1 VSHERLLEALAERVD
16 ELMDEHKVPGVAV
29 GLIADGQEHVITRGV
44 TSVENPLPVT
54 DATLFQIGSTTK
66 TVTATALVRLEEQGR
81 VDLDE
86 PVRRYVPELKLQ
98 DPAALERVRVG
109 DLLTHTAGWAGD
121 HFTDTGDGD
130 DALQRYVETM
140 AELPQLAPPGTV
152 WSYNNAAFC
161 LAGRVIETVTGT
173 TYEAAIRDLILQPLG
188 MEQSFFFAKEVMLRR
203 FAAGH
208 VVMDDDQVVV
218 AHPWPIPRS
227 SNPAGG
233 LASSVRDQLRYA
245 RFHMGDGRS
254 EDGQQVL
261 WAESLQRMQTPV
273 VPAAGDDLMGL
284 GWMMDDTGGLRFV
297 RHGGATNGQMSVFWM
312 VPARSFALTV
322 LTNADRG
329 ASLGEAVSTWVQE
342 HFLGVTASDPEPLP
356 FDAEQAAAY
365 TGRYVEPATGQTW
378 ELLASGEG
386 LLLQLHPGDL
396 GAVSETPPPPPP
408 PMPAA
413 FYKTD
418 RLVITGGR
426 YKGIRG
432 EFLRDDEG
440 RIAWFRLGARIHRP
454 ER

>member
-1 VSHERLLEALAERVD
+1 MSHERLLQELAQRVD
-16 ELMDEHKVPGVAV
+16 ELMNEHKVPGVAV
-29 GLIADGQEHVITRGV
+29 GLIVDGQEHVITRGV

-66 TVTATALVRLEEQGR
+66 TITATALVRLEEQGR

-121 HFTDTGDGD
+121 HFDDTGDGD
-130 DALQRYVETM
+130 DALARYVETM
-140 AELPQLAPPGTV
+140 AGLPQLTPPGTI

-161 LAGRVIETVTGT
+161 LAGRVIEAVTGT
-173 TYEAAIRDLILQPLG
+173 TYEAATRDLVLKPLG
-188 MEQSFFFAKEVMLRR
+188 MEQSFFFAREVMLRR
-203 FAAGH
+203 FAVGH
-208 VVMDDDQVVV
+208 VVMGEDQVVV
-218 AHPWPIPRS
+218 AHPWPVPRS

-261 WAESLQRMQTPV
+261 RPESLRRMQEPV
-273 VPAAGDDLMGL
+273 VPAAGDDMMGL
-284 GWMMDDTGGLRFV
+284 GWMMNDAGGLRFV

-312 VPARSFALTV
+312 VPGRNFALTV

-329 ASLGEAVSTWVQE
+329 GALGEAVSAWVQE
-342 HFLGVTASDPEPLP
+342 RFLGVASTDPEPQAMS
-356 FDAEQAAAY
+356 AEQLAPY
-365 TGRYVEPATGQTW
+365 TGRYVEPATGQAW
-378 ELLASGEG
+378 DLAAHGGG
-386 LLLQLHPGDL
+386 LLLRLHPGDL

-413 FYKTD
+413 FYAPD
-418 RLVITGGR
+418 RLVITDGL

-432 EFLRDDEG
+432 EFLRDEQG

-454 ER
+454 QR

>member
-1 VSHERLLEALAERVD
+1 
-16 ELMDEHKVPGVAV
+16 
-29 GLIADGQEHVITRGV
+29 
-44 TSVENPLPVT
+44 
-54 DATLFQIGSTTK
+54 
-66 TVTATALVRLEEQGR
+66 
-81 VDLDE
+81 
-86 PVRRYVPELKLQ
+86 
-98 DPAALERVRVG
+98 
-109 DLLTHTAGWAGD
+109 
-121 HFTDTGDGD
+121 
-130 DALQRYVETM
+130 
-140 AELPQLAPPGTV
+140 
-152 WSYNNAAFC
+152 
-161 LAGRVIETVTGT
+161 
-173 TYEAAIRDLILQPLG
+173 
-188 MEQSFFFAKEVMLRR
+188 
-203 FAAGH
+203 
-208 VVMDDDQVVV
+208 
-218 AHPWPIPRS
+218 
-227 SNPAGG
+227 
-233 LASSVRDQLRYA
+233 SSVRDQLRYA

-386 LLLQLHPGDL
+386 LLVQLHPGDL